1 MTALTSSVSK
11 RRPCS
16 YSGLPSIIC
25 SQATIPLVPSKSVER
40 NNFIVGMVLS
50 KGHFRNGFSQLLG
63 LLYRRGIICPQSPDR
78 LGGGGMLQLA
88 GRTLNSKDFHVQVKA
103 FVGQLMYPQQI
114 RHGGHRPIIQS
125 IIALYNRQ
133 Q

>member
-25 SQATIPLVPSKSVER
+25 SQATIPLVPSKSEER
-40 NNFIVGMVLS
+40 NNFIVGMLLS
-50 KGHFRNGFSQLLG
+50 KRHFRNGFSQLLG

-78 LGGGGMLQLA
+78 LGGGGILQLA
-88 GRTLNSKDFHVQVKA
+88 GRTFNGEDFHVHVKT
-103 FVGQLMYPQQI
+103 FIGHLMDP
-114 RHGGHRPIIQS
+114 
-125 IIALYNRQ
+125 
-133 Q
+133 